1 MGGEMSKK
9 ALLTVA
15 VLALA
20 VTGCSGGDDSKA
32 SDSPKPSA
40 SKGYSK
46 EAATCFSG
54 VIKAVDK
61 ALEDSQGTPTDVMT
75 DADFADFEESARGK
89 PVGDIYKEYRD
100 MGLKDL
106 ADGTHA
112 TPTDALAA
120 YAPSVKLEC
129 TQQYG

>member
-1 MGGEMSKK
+1 VSKRVFL
-9 ALLTVA
+9 AVV
-15 VLALA
+15 VLAFAA
-20 VTGCSGGDDSKA
+20 VGCGGGDDSKA

-46 EAATCFSG
+46 EAETCFSG

-61 ALEDSQGTPTDVMT
+61 ALEDSQGTPTDIMT
-75 DADFADFEESARGK
+75 DEDFAAFEESARGK

-106 ADGTHA
+106 ANGTHA